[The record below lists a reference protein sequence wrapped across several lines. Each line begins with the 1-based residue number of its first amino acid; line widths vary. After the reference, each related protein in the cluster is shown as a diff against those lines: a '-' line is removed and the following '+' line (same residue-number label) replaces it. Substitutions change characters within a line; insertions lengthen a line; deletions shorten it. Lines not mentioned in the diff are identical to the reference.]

1 MVKQSGFDTDLI
13 RLLYTLDSIL
23 KFYLFH
29 LVRYCF
35 IRAISICRF
44 GDLATSW
51 NSFGTDWELIWNL
64 PKTYLEHIRNP
75 FGTSICFYLSQH
87 ITTHSIILRHI
98 WTTLNIRTHS
108 DIFGHLG
115 TSWNILER
123 LGTSWN
129 VLERLRTSWNILE
142 LV

>member
-1 MVKQSGFDTDLI
+1 MVLI

-23 KFYLFH
+23 KFHSFH
-29 LVRYCF
+29 LVPSRSLLFHPGNCHLPLRRSCN
-35 IRAISICRF
+35 I
-44 GDLATSW
+44 L
-51 NSFGTDWELIWNL
+51 ELIRNL

-87 ITTHSIILRHI
+87 ITTHSDILRHI
-98 WTTLNIRTHS
+98 QTHSDTFGHIRTHS
-108 DIFGHLG
+108 DILEHLG

-129 VLERLRTSWNILE
+129 VLERLRTS
-142 LV
+142 